1 MRAFA
6 SLLPLCL
13 IACTNRSPNPI
24 EAADACIY
32 AQVPRGQM
40 VSADRAREVVDHCAR
55 QLDAWSRY
63 SIEGS
68 FRRPLGSNDRDMTA
82 AYLKHRAANHD
93 YWLTHLSDQS
103 KPSFQKL

>member
-6 SLLPLCL
+6 SILALCL
-13 IACTNRSPNPI
+13 ISCGSRSPNPI

-32 AQVPRGQM
+32 AQVARGQM
-40 VSADRAREVVDHCAR
+40 VSADRAREVVDHCAS

-68 FRRPLGSNDRDMTA
+68 FRRPLDNTDRDMMA
-82 AYLKHRAANHD
+82 AYVKHRTAGQE
-93 YWLTHLSDQS
+93 YWLTHLSVQV